1 MRIIGTAGHV
11 DHGKSTLVAALTGTD
26 PDRLKE
32 EKAREM
38 TIDLGFASLTLPNGE
53 SIGIIDVPGHRD
65 FIGNMLSGI
74 GGIDAVLLIIA
85 ADEGVS
91 AQTREHLAIL
101 DLLDIQKGFVVLT
114 KIDLVADPEWI
125 DLVEMESQEVL
136 AKTSLKD
143 ARVLRVSAVT
153 GEGLPELIQ
162 ALEELLQD
170 LPPKADL
177 NRPRLPVDRVF
188 SLTGFGTIAT
198 GTLLDGSFAIGD
210 EIVCLPD
217 GKAGRIR
224 GLQNH
229 KHKLQKIAPGHR
241 TAININGL
249 DKEDIKRGDVIAKP
263 GSYTPTTR
271 LDAHFRLIDDASK
284 ALKHNTEVKVFI
296 GSAETP
302 ARLRLLGTE
311 KLKQGESAF
320 IQLKLDNP
328 IIAARGDHYV
338 LRLPSPAETIGGGVI
353 IDPHPARFYRRFDE
367 DNLSRLQEL
376 HAGNDSDLVVQ
387 ALRSLGIA
395 TGSEIVQKSGLSEE
409 NVRNLIQSLIE
420 ENRIFVLRT
429 SPTLNKTRLTLK
441 ENWQDLQYKA
451 IEFITDFHQGQP
463 LKAGIT
469 RENLRA
475 SLKLNQD
482 NFDLIIEHLAN
493 QGDIKVTGH
502 LIKHH
507 NHTVVFTEA
516 QEKQIAAL
524 MDKFKSRPYTPP
536 DRAEALSH
544 IGETLLDGLL
554 GSGRLLAVSEN
565 ILLMP
570 DTFKEMQ
577 DWVSATIKAKGSL
590 TMAEFRDHYQNSRK
604 YAQAILE
611 YMDSLGFTI
620 RKGDIRTLRIV
631 Q

>member
-53 SIGIIDVPGHRD
+53 SLGIIDVPGHRD

-114 KIDLVADPEWI
+114 KIDLVSDPEWI
-125 DLVEMESQEVL
+125 DLVEMEAQEVL
-136 AKTSLKD
+136 ASTSLKE

-153 GEGLPELIQ
+153 GEGLPELLQ

-188 SLTGFGTIAT
+188 SLTGFGTIVT
-198 GTLLDGSFAIGD
+198 GTLLDGSFAVGD
-210 EIVCLPD
+210 EIVCMPE
-217 GKAGRIR
+217 GKPGRIR

-249 DKEDIKRGDVIAKP
+249 DKEDIKRGDVITKP
-263 GSYTPTTR
+263 GTYMPTTR
-271 LDAHFRLIDDASK
+271 LDAHFRLIHDASK

-296 GSAETP
+296 GSSETS
-302 ARLRLLGTE
+302 AQLRLLGTE
-311 KLKQGESAF
+311 KLKQGENAF
-320 IQLKLDNP
+320 IQLKLEHP

-338 LRLPSPAETIGGGVI
+338 LRLPSPAETIGGGTI
-353 IDPHPARFYRRFDE
+353 IDPHPTRFYRRFDDE
-367 DNLSRLQEL
+367 NLARLEEL
-376 HAGNDSDLVVQ
+376 LDGNNSDLLVQ

-395 TGSEIVQKSGLSEE
+395 TGSEIIQKSGLSEDDVK
-409 NVRNLIQSLIE
+409 NLLRNLIE
-420 ENRIFVLRT
+420 ENRVFVLRD
-429 SPTLNKTRLTLK
+429 SPALNKIRLTLI
-441 ENWQDLQYKA
+441 ENWHDLQYKA
-451 IEFITDFHQGQP
+451 LEYITDFHQQHP

-475 SLKLNQD
+475 LLKLHQD
-482 NFDLIIEHLAN
+482 NFDFIIEHLVQ
-493 QGDIKVTGH
+493 QGDIKLMGH

-507 NHTVVFTEA
+507 NHTVVFTEQ
-516 QEKQIAAL
+516 QEKQIAPL
-524 MDKFKSRPYTPP
+524 MAKFKNQPYTPP
-536 DRAEALSH
+536 DRAEALNT
-544 IGETLLDGLL
+544 IDETLLEGLL
-554 GSGRLLAVSEN
+554 GSGRLIAVSEN
-565 ILLMP
+565 ILLTP
-570 DTFKEMQ
+570 DTLKEMQ
-577 DWVSATIKAKGSL
+577 DWVSNKIKTTGSV

>member
-53 SIGIIDVPGHRD
+53 SLGIIDVPGHRD

-114 KIDLVADPEWI
+114 KIDLVSDPEWI
-125 DLVEMESQEVL
+125 DLVEMEAQEVL
-136 AKTSLKD
+136 ANTSLKD
-143 ARVLRVSAVT
+143 AQFLRVSAVT
-153 GEGLPELIQ
+153 GEGLPELLQ

-188 SLTGFGTIAT
+188 SLTGFGTIVT

-210 EIVCLPD
+210 EIVCMPD
-217 GKAGRIR
+217 GKPGRIR

-249 DKEDIKRGDVIAKP
+249 DKEDIKRGDVITKP
-263 GSYTPTTR
+263 GNYTPTTH
-271 LDAHFRLIDDASK
+271 LDAHFRLIQDASK

-302 ARLRLLGTE
+302 AQLRLLGTD

-320 IQLKLDNP
+320 IQLKLDHP

-367 DNLSRLQEL
+367 ENLARLEEL
-376 HAGNDSDLVVQ
+376 LDGNNSDLVVQ
-387 ALRSLGIA
+387 SLRSLGIA
-395 TGSEIVQKSGLSEE
+395 TGSEIVQKSGLSEDD
-409 NVRNLIQSLIE
+409 VKNLLQNLIE
-420 ENRIFVLRT
+420 ENRVFVLRD
-429 SPTLNKTRLTLK
+429 SPTLNKIRLTLI

-451 IEFITDFHQGQP
+451 LEHITDFHQQHP

-469 RENLRA
+469 RETLRA
-475 SLKLNQD
+475 YLKLHQD
-482 NFDLIIEHLAN
+482 NFDLIIEHLVQ
-493 QGDIKVTGH
+493 QGDIKLMSH
-502 LIKHH
+502 LIKHRS
-507 NHTVVFTEA
+507 HTVVFTEQ
-516 QEKQIAAL
+516 QEKQIAPL
-524 MDKFKSRPYTPP
+524 MAKFKNQPYTPP
-536 DRAEALSH
+536 DRAEVLSA
-544 IGETLLDGLL
+544 IDETLLEGLL
-554 GSGRLLAVSEN
+554 GSGRLVAVSEN
-565 ILLMP
+565 ILLTP
-570 DTFKEMQ
+570 DTLKEMQ
-577 DWVSATIKAKGSL
+577 GWVFDKIKTTGSV

-611 YMDSLGFTI
+611 YMDSLGLTI

>member
-1 MRIIGTAGHV
+1 
-11 DHGKSTLVAALTGTD
+11 
-26 PDRLKE
+26 
-32 EKAREM
+32 M

-53 SIGIIDVPGHRD
+53 LMGIIDVPGHRD

-114 KIDLVADPEWI
+114 KIDLVSEPEWI
-125 DLVEMESQEVL
+125 DLVELEAQEVL
-136 AKTSLKD
+136 ANTSLKD
-143 ARVLRVSAVT
+143 AKILRVSAIT
-153 GEGLPELIQ
+153 GEGISELLQ
-162 ALEELLQD
+162 ALQELLQD
-170 LPPKADL
+170 LPPKANL

-188 SLTGFGTIAT
+188 SLTGFGTIVT

-210 EIVCLPD
+210 EIVCMPD
-217 GKAGRIR
+217 GRPGRIR

-249 DKEDIKRGDVIAKP
+249 DKEDIKRGDVITKP
-263 GSYTPTTR
+263 GTYTPTTR
-271 LDAHFRLIDDASK
+271 LDAHFRLIHDASK
-284 ALKHNTEVKVFI
+284 PLKHNTEVKVFI
-296 GSAETP
+296 GSAETS

-353 IDPHPARFYRRFDE
+353 IDPHPSRFYRRFDE
-367 DNLSRLQEL
+367 DNLTRLQEL
-376 HAGNDSDLVVQ
+376 HAGNESDLLVQ

-395 TGSEIVQKSGLSEE
+395 TGSEIVQKSGLSEDV
-409 NVRNLIQSLIE
+409 VRNLLQNLVE
-420 ENRIFVLRT
+420 EDRVFVLRA

-451 IEFITDFHQGQP
+451 IEYITDFHQRQP

-475 SLKLNQD
+475 SLKLHQD
-482 NFDLIIEHLAN
+482 NFDLIIEHLAR
-493 QGDIKVTGH
+493 QGDIKLMGH

-507 NHTVVFTEA
+507 DHSVVFTNE
-516 QEKQIAAL
+516 QEKQIAPL
-524 MDKFKSRPYTPP
+524 MAKFKSQPYAPP
-536 DRAEALSH
+536 DRAEALSY
-544 IGETLLDGLL
+544 IDETLLDGLI
-554 GSGRLLAVSEN
+554 GSGRLVAVSEN
-565 ILLMP
+565 ILLTP
-570 DTFKEMQ
+570 NTLKEMQ
-577 DWVSATIKAKGSL
+577 DWVAATIKTNGSL